1 MTLFQQALYE
11 NRLKFFAMF
20 FTSYSSCVKPD
31 RNMLQFH
38 AQWCQ
43 LRKDGNSSKYLF
55 VEVTSMKKQAILLTV
70 SLMFM
75 ATASAG
81 GDKQPVVKPKP
92 MPKPKPVVCKSIS
105 QIVAGDPQ
113 FNTLLTALKSADLVK
128 TLDGKGAYTV
138 FAPNNAAFKKVPSD
152 KLANVL
158 ADKKALR
165 DLLLYHVVNEAA
177 SSAVIKTFSSGT
189 TMQGG
194 DVTIKTSGNKIMI
207 NTANIVRADIK
218 ACNGMVHIID
228 TVLMPP
234 PSQGKVEL
242 TKPKA
247 TKPPVTST
255 PVTSPKPEKKE
266 EIKKVVEEVKKVEE
280 VKEVKPLPKAADA
293 KAEEVKVKEVEA
305 VKTKTVETKA
315 ATKIENTA
323 TSDTIKIKD
332 MPSAS
337 TVDLLAKD
345 KRFSTLVS
353 LIKKADLAKTID
365 SGEYTVF
372 APTNEAFDALPES
385 ALKALTNDPKAL
397 TNLLKGHVVKG
408 KVSSKQM
415 MDQEPLKNIED
426 GDLPLFNT
434 YPATGYNT
442 KTGMVYEVDSVLF
455 ASDFEMPSF

>member
-1 MTLFQQALYE
+1 
-11 NRLKFFAMF
+11 
-20 FTSYSSCVKPD
+20 
-31 RNMLQFH
+31 
-38 AQWCQ
+38 
-43 LRKDGNSSKYLF
+43 
-55 VEVTSMKKQAILLTV
+55 MKKQAILLTV

-113 FNTLLTALKSADLVK
+113 FSTLLTALKSADLVK

-194 DVTIKTSGNKIMI
+194 DVTIKASGNKITI
-207 NTANIVRADIK
+207 NNANIMRADIK
-218 ACNGMVHIID
+218 ACNGMVHVID
-228 TVLMPP
+228 TVLMPA
-234 PSQGKVEL
+234 PSQGKVEI
-242 TKPKA
+242 TQPKA
-247 TKPPVTST
+247 AKPPVTST
-255 PVTSPKPEKKE
+255 TVTSPKPEKTE
-266 EIKKVVEEVKKVEE
+266 EIKKVVVEKENKAKAVKEEAKKVEA
-280 VKEVKPLPKAADA
+280 VKEVQPLPKAADA
-293 KAEEVKVKEVEA
+293 KAEEAKVKEVEA
-305 VKTKTVETKA
+305 VETKTVET
-315 ATKIENTA
+315 TA
-323 TSDTIKIKD
+323 KVKTAPASDTIMVKD
-332 MPSAS
+332 MSS
-337 TVDLLAKD
+337 TSTIDLLAKD

-353 LIKKADLAKTID
+353 LVKKAGLAKTID
-365 SGEYTVF
+365 SDEYTVF
-372 APTNEAFDALPES
+372 APTNEAFDVLPES
-385 ALKALTNDPKAL
+385 AMKALANDPKAL

-408 KVSSKQM
+408 KVSSKQIM
-415 MDQEPLKNIED
+415 NEEPLKNIGD

-442 KTGMVYEVDSVLF
+442 KTGMIYEVDSVLF
-455 ASDFEMPSF
+455 ASNFEMPNF